1 MPVKLGDK
9 VAVVNTS
16 KTGEVTAISSGIDL
30 VIIAWSDGWH
40 SFFRH
45 DDVRAMLER
54 GILRKRAVDS
64 LSKKAGHR

>member
-45 DDVRAMLER
+45 DDVRALLDR
-54 GILRKRAVDS
+54 GILRRRAVGS
-64 LSKKAGHR
+64 LSKAGHG

>member
-45 DDVRAMLER
+45 DDVRALLDS
-54 GILRKRAVDS
+54 GILRRRAVGS
-64 LSKKAGHR
+64 LSKAGHG

>member
-9 VAVVNTS
+9 VVVVNHS

-54 GILRKRAVDS
+54 GILQRVVDS